1 MSSIR
6 PTPVVLALVSISL
19 GSNVTN
25 AQDTGAGDD
34 SLAIVQ
40 VTENVFRYG
49 DESNVFVVTSEG
61 IIVIDGTCEGGG
73 QEWLKEEL
81 GRRYDVPVKYVILSH
96 DHESHICGT
105 QVYSDTAAI
114 IAHERALPHILREGL
129 SGRSEVRILFGAPRI
144 SSGPKGHAK

>member
-96 DHESHICGT
+96 DHESHICCDT

-144 SSGPKGHAK
+144 FRS